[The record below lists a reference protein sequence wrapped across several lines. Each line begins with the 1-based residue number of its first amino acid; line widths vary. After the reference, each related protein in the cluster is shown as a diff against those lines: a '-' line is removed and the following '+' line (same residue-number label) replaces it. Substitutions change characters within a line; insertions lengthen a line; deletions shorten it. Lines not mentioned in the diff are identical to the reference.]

1 MIEQSVGIL
10 SDTVILPT
18 RLHAFRKPNLS
29 GSLAYSNH
37 PDFIFRL
44 PQGTHMATI
53 LLAAADWAAHYRAAD
68 LDLPDRIRVQRQPAL
83 AQRRDWQVS
92 RALKH
97 AAASEVRSLAHSQG
111 AAALLCGI
119 GRREAA
125 GIDIE
130 HCRLRDFQGLAE
142 WVMSAEER
150 QWWAACADQAAAF
163 YALWTLK
170 EALIKAA
177 DLAFP
182 ADMPRVGLHR
192 VAAPASFSDGLHLHA
207 ADGRVWAAHTRFI
220 GGYAVSCV
228 ADKPF
233 APQWQRLGAWANTP
247 WQSAVLG
254 AAAVFGWQVG

>member
-1 MIEQSVGIL
+1 
-10 SDTVILPT
+10 
-18 RLHAFRKPNLS
+18 
-29 GSLAYSNH
+29 
-37 PDFIFRL
+37 
-44 PQGTHMATI
+44 MATI

-97 AAASEVRSLAHSQG
+97 AAAEVRSLSHSQG

-119 GRREAA
+119 GHDQAA

-130 HCRLRDFQGLAE
+130 HCRPRDFHGLAG
-142 WVMSAEER
+142 WIMNAEER
-150 QWWAACADQAAAF
+150 QWWAACSNPATAF

-177 DLAFP
+177 DLDFP

-192 VAAPASFSDGLHLHA
+192 PASSAAVSDGLHLHA
-207 ADGRVWAAHTRFI
+207 ADGQSWTAHTRFI
-220 GGYAVSCV
+220 GGCAVSCV
-228 ADKPF
+228 SAKPF
-233 APQWQRLGAWANTP
+233 SPQWQRLGTWADTP
-247 WQSAVLG
+247 WQSVLP
-254 AAAVFGWQVG
+254 AAETVCGWQTD